1 MWRNTIFE
9 DITSR
14 GKLLVVQNY
23 AILRDRFGVFMR
35 MPSTS
40 SQPAGYLKAD
50 DGKKLR
56 ELKTPSHDDINPCD
70 GHYTQPK
77 LSAVK
82 KMKVCAEA
90 FSHRRIHKM
99 SWSKHFFNN
108 KLLVVM
114 MIIATLTQRT
124 GGIETPPDDEMMV
137 AAASNVR
144 KLWFWHYSMHFWH
157 FYLCFL

>member
-1 MWRNTIFE
+1 M
-9 DITSR
+9 
-14 GKLLVVQNY
+14 LVVQSY
-23 AILRDRFGVFMR
+23 AILCDRFGVFMR

-114 MIIATLTQRT
+114 MIFATVTQT
-124 GGIETPPDDEMMV
+124 ADGAETQPDDEIMV
-137 AAASNVR
+137 AVASNVS
-144 KLWFWHYSMHFWH
+144 KIIHGF
-157 FYLCFL
+157 